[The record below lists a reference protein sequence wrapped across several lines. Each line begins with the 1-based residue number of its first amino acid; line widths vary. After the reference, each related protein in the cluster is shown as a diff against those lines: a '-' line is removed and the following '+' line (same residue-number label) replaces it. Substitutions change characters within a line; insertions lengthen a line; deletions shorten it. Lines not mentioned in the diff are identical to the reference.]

1 MPNKPQPAFPEP
13 DTQAYWDAA
22 KEGRLTY
29 QQCDD
34 CDEVIFTP
42 RAQCQSCGSSSVTT
56 KDSAGAGAVYTYSVV
71 RQNRHPAFADLGAYA
86 VAYVDVDE
94 GFRMLTNIVGVDDPT
109 QDIAIGMRV
118 QVEFEAQESGDYPV
132 PVFRP
137 A

>member
-1 MPNKPQPAFPEP
+1 M
-13 DTQAYWDAA
+13 
-22 KEGRLTY
+22 
-29 QQCDD
+29 
-34 CDEVIFTP
+34 IFTP
-42 RAQCQSCGSSSVTT
+42 RAQCTACGSSNVET

-94 GFRMLTNIVGVDDPT
+94 GFRMMTNIVGVDDPT
-109 QDIAIGMRV
+109 QDIEVGMRV
-118 QVEFEAQESGDYPV
+118 QVEFEAQDSGDYPI

>member
-29 QQCDD
+29 QQCGD
-34 CDEVIFTP
+34 CDHVIFTP
-42 RAQCQSCGSSSVTT
+42 RAQCDACGSSNVET
-56 KDSAGAGAVYTYSVV
+56 KDSAGQGTVYTYSVV

-109 QDIAIGMRV
+109 QDIEIGMRV
-118 QVEFEAQESGDYPV
+118 QVDFEEQESGDYPV